1 MRQAIHLA
9 HAQPSPRMLDSD
21 LQDTDNT
28 VTYHTPLAI
37 ARILE
42 EACAK
47 RAPLTIKF
55 ETASRIHRFHA
66 RIQSVDPLRMEMVLH
81 RLMPPNWIELVM
93 QGLEVDVSCLLPS
106 GVLRF
111 QSQLSPLEADTTNP
125 YCVLTLP
132 QVMQKHQM
140 RSSYRVV
147 VPPGT
152 SALSFTWE
160 AREVRGFCFNL
171 SLEGCCGIFRAGLDG
186 LTRDIIVPDFNI
198 SLDDSLQFTTGATV
212 CRRQVMHNGS
222 TLLGLRFEA
231 LDSDLQ
237 RRLQASLTSIQ
248 RRQLRTRS

>member
-1 MRQAIHLA
+1 M
-9 HAQPSPRMLDSD
+9 PDSE

-28 VTYHTPLAI
+28 ITYHTPLAI

-55 ETASRIHRFHA
+55 ETASRIHRFHS
-66 RIQSVDPLRMEMVLH
+66 RIQRVDPLRMEMVLH
-81 RLMPPNWIELVM
+81 KLMPPTWMDLVT
-93 QGLEVDVSCLLPS
+93 QALDVDVSCLLPS

-111 QSQLSPLEADTTNP
+111 QSTLSPLEADTTNP
-125 YCVLTLP
+125 YCVLALP
-132 QVMQKHQM
+132 QLLLKHQM

-147 VPPGT
+147 IPPG
-152 SALSFTWE
+152 SSSLSFTWHE
-160 AREVRGFCFNL
+160 RDVRGFCFNL

-186 LTRDIIVPDFNI
+186 LTRDVVVPNFTI

-222 TLLGLRFEA
+222 TLLGLRFDA
-231 LDSDLQ
+231 LDSELQ